1 MPVQPAASS
10 GFAEYCVP
18 FCCQRLHLLVHNDG
32 YLEHLSRSVLE
43 AGPYLLLASF
53 EQKPDMEEQALALA
67 GEAGLGLGA
76 NLRVIDAFIE
86 GLRN

>member
-1 MPVQPAASS
+1 M
-10 GFAEYCVP
+10 
-18 FCCQRLHLLVHNDG
+18 
-32 YLEHLSRSVLE
+32 
-43 AGPYLLLASF
+43 ASF
-53 EQKPDMEEQALALA
+53 EQKPDLEEQALALA

>member
-1 MPVQPAASS
+1 M
-10 GFAEYCVP
+10 
-18 FCCQRLHLLVHNDG
+18 
-32 YLEHLSRSVLE
+32 
-43 AGPYLLLASF
+43 ASF

-86 GLRN
+86 GLRNYVGGVAPTSLHCLERR